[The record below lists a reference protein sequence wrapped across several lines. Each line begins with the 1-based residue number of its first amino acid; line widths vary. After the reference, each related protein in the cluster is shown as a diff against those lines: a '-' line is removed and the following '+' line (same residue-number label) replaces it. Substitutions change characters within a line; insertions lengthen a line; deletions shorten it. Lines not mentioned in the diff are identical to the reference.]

1 MCELKLKRVIYNSR
15 FCRTRFVCLRL
26 SDALFGCSMLPSD
39 FDALC
44 GSATMMALLAYKNL
58 KLGKITVPKK
68 AADWLMPWP
77 RLALFAEACLM
88 RRARALLL
96 RLAFT
101 AAWIG

>member
-1 MCELKLKRVIYNSR
+1 
-15 FCRTRFVCLRL
+15 
-26 SDALFGCSMLPSD
+26 MLPSD
-39 FDALC
+39 FEALC

-58 KLGKITVPKK
+58 KLGKITV
-68 AADWLMPWP
+68 MPWL

-96 RLAFT
+96 QLAFT

>member
-1 MCELKLKRVIYNSR
+1 
-15 FCRTRFVCLRL
+15 
-26 SDALFGCSMLPSD
+26 MLPSD
-39 FDALC
+39 FDVLC
-44 GSATMMALLAYKNL
+44 DSATMMALLAYKNL
-58 KLGKITVPKK
+58 KLGKIKVPKK
-68 AADWLMPWP
+68 AADWLMPWL